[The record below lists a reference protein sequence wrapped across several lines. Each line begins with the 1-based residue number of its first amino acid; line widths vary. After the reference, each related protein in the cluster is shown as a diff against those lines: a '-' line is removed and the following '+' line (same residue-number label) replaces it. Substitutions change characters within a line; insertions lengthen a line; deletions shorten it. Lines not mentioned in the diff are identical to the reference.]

1 MYIGFHFAEF
11 PSFGELEKGFDLL
24 NEGEYYYRKVLL
36 NVQKTSY
43 EVYFEIYAFQD
54 KWLGYITFEGMT
66 SACVFCGDKGDD
78 PRDVW
83 DNFCNILVEEG
94 IDF

>member
-43 EVYFEIYAFQD
+43 EVYFEIYAFLLVCFVVI
-54 KWLGYITFEGMT
+54 KVT
-66 SACVFCGDKGDD
+66 
-78 PRDVW
+78 
-83 DNFCNILVEEG
+83 ILVMCG
-94 IDF
+94 IISATFSLKKGLIFNGTCN